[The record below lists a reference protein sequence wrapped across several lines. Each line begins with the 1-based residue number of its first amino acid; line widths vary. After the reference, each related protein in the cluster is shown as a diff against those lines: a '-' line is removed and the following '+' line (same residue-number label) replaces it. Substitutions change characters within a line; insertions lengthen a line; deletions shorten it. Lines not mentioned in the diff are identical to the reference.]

1 MPDPTAPARSD
12 LIVGIGKVTRSD
24 GTTNLIM
31 QDESEFSIQLLETL
45 GPVSIGGQV
54 VDQRWIEYKAQLQ
67 FNTDGRLSAAALAQ
81 FWNNVANYLPGQSLA
96 GQPAAP
102 ATDVNTV
109 VTGNDGETHT
119 MYNSIITG
127 LPSLRLH
134 PERGAMG
141 PATIT
146 GIIGNSKNWVDASAF
161 YAVGSGGTFTDA
173 SWVTSDPLRQQYSAA
188 YGAITGLT
196 DFQMQDGWTI
206 DFNLR
211 MHMLPVQGITRD
223 IKFLG
228 LEVMARGIP
237 AKPTVANLLAELQ
250 VPTASAG
257 LTGRSLYS
265 GAQSLIIT
273 GADGVAHVTIPKAR
287 LYTGR
292 FAFSGQAL
300 RTGEIAFYSCRNYTA
315 GAQQALYT
323 IA

>member
-1 MPDPTAPARSD
+1 MPAPTAPLRSD
-12 LIVGIGKVTRSD
+12 LLVGIGKVTRSD
-24 GTTNLIM
+24 GATNLIM
-31 QDESEFSIQLLETL
+31 QDESEFSIQLLESL
-45 GPVSIGGQV
+45 SPISIGGQV
-54 VDQRWIEYKAQLQ
+54 IDQRWIEYKAQLQ

-81 FWNNVANYLPGQSLA
+81 FWNNVANYLPGKSMA
-96 GQPAAP
+96 GQAAAP
-102 ATDVNTV
+102 QTDVSTV
-109 VTGNDGETHT
+109 VTGSDGETHT
-119 MYNSIITG
+119 LHNSIITG

-146 GIIGNSKNWVDASAF
+146 GIIGETKNWTDASAF
-161 YAVGSGGTFTDA
+161 YSVGSGGTYTDA
-173 SWVTSDPLRQQYSAA
+173 TWVTSDPLRQQYSAA
-188 YGAITGLT
+188 YGAIGGLT

-211 MHMLPVQGITRD
+211 THMLPVQGITRD
-223 IKFLG
+223 IKFVG

-237 AKPTVANLLAELQ
+237 AKPTVAQLLAELQ
-250 VPTASAG
+250 VPAASAG

-265 GAQSLIIT
+265 GAQSLVIT
-273 GADGVAHVTIPKAR
+273 GANGTAHVTIPKAR

-292 FAFSGQAL
+292 FTFSGQAL
-300 RTGEIAFYSCRNYTA
+300 RTGEIAFYACRNYSS